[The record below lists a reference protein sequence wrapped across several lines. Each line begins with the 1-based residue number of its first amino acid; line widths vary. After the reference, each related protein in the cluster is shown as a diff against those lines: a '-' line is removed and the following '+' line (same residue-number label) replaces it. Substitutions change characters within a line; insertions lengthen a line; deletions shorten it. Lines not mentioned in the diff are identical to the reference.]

1 MRNVGGNEADILET
15 HGGDD
20 HVHDRVGPRDAP
32 HQEPVRVLKGKARD
46 SPQRAK
52 ETDTLRQVK
61 ERARKSD

>member
-1 MRNVGGNEADILET
+1 MET

-46 SPQRAK
+46 SPQRVK
-52 ETDTLRQVK
+52 ETDTPRQVK